1 VKALAFTQFGG
12 PDQLALRDVPD
23 PVAGPG
29 EIVIRVRACALNH
42 LDIFVREGIPALK
55 TPLPFWTGCDIA
67 GDVAALGPDVHGVR
81 VGDRVVL
88 NPSLACGQ
96 CEFCQQGEDCLC
108 VRYGIIGEHV
118 PGGLAEYV
126 KAPAASAL
134 PLPGHIAYEDAAAFV
149 LTNMT
154 AWRMVVTQGQ
164 VRLGQDVLI
173 LGVGG
178 GVSSAAVPIAKLC
191 GARVWVTSSSD
202 AKLERARQLGA
213 DVGINYAK
221 EDWAK
226 VVRER
231 TGRRGV
237 DVVIENVGA
246 ATWKQSLRALRRGG
260 RLVTCG
266 ATSGPIGETDI
277 RVVFWNQLH
286 ILGSTMANRREFHDV
301 MRLFFAGRLRPII
314 DEVAALK
321 DGAAAQQRLAEGQ
334 QFGKIVLRVD

>member
-1 VKALAFTQFGG
+1 MKALAFRDFGG
-12 PDQLALRDVPD
+12 PDRLALRDVPD

-29 EIVIRVRACALNH
+29 EVVVRVRACALNH

-55 TPLPFWTGCDIA
+55 TPLPFWTGSDIA
-67 GDVAALGPDVHGVR
+67 GDVAAVASDVRGLA
-81 VGDRVVL
+81 VGERVVI
-88 NPSLACGQ
+88 NPSLSCGQ

-118 PGGLAEYV
+118 PGGLADYV
-126 KAPAASAL
+126 RVPAANAL
-134 PLPGHIAYEDAAAFV
+134 RLPDSIAYEDAAAFV

-154 AWRMVVTQGQ
+154 AWRMIVTQGR

-178 GVSSAAVPIAKLC
+178 GVSSAAVAIAKLC

-202 AKLERARQLGA
+202 AKLGRARQLGA
-213 DVGINYAK
+213 DVCINYAR

-231 TGRRGV
+231 TERRGV

-286 ILGSTMANRREFHDV
+286 IIGSTMANRTEFHDV
-301 MRLFFAGRLRPII
+301 MRLFFTGRLHAIV
-314 DEVAALK
+314 DEVVALK
-321 DGAAAQQRLAEGQ
+321 DGAAAQQRLAEGK
-334 QFGKIVLRVD
+334 QFGKIVLQI

>member
-1 VKALAFTQFGG
+1 MKALAFTEFGG
-12 PDQLALRDVPD
+12 PDTLALRDVPD

-42 LDIFVREGIPALK
+42 LDIFVRQGIPALK

-67 GDVAALGPDVHGVR
+67 GDVAAVGADVSEVR
-81 VGDRVVL
+81 TGERVVI
-88 NPSLACGQ
+88 NPGLSCGR
-96 CEFCQQGEDCLC
+96 CEFCRQGEDCMC
-108 VRYGIIGEHV
+108 VRYRLIGEHV

-126 KAPAASAL
+126 KAPAANAL
-134 PLPGHIAYEDAAAFV
+134 RLPDAISHEHGASFV

-154 AWRMVVTQGQ
+154 AWRMVVTQAR
-164 VRLGQDVLI
+164 VRPGQDVLI

-178 GVSSAAVPIAKLC
+178 GVSSAAVSIARLC

-213 DVGINYAK
+213 EVCINYTR
-221 EDWAK
+221 EDWAQ

-237 DVVIENVGA
+237 DVVVENVGA
-246 ATWKQSLRALRRGG
+246 ATWRQSLRALVKGG

-266 ATSGPIGETDI
+266 ATTGPIGETDI
-277 RVVFWNQLH
+277 RIVFWNQLH
-286 ILGSTMANRREFHDV
+286 IIGSTMANRTEFHQV
-301 MRLFFAGRLRPII
+301 MRLFFEGRLQPIV
-314 DEVAALK
+314 DEVVPLA
-321 DGAAAQQRLAEGQ
+321 DGAAAQRRLAEGE
-334 QFGKIVLRVD
+334 QFGKIVLRA

>member
-1 VKALAFTQFGG
+1 MKALAFTEFGG
-12 PDQLALRDVPD
+12 PDKLALRDVPD

-67 GDVAALGPDVHGVR
+67 GDVAAVAADVRDVR
-81 VGDRVVL
+81 VGERVVV
-88 NPSLACGQ
+88 NPSLSCYR
-96 CEFCQQGEDCLC
+96 CEFCLQGEDCLC
-108 VRYGIIGEHV
+108 VQYGLVGEHV
-118 PGGLAEYV
+118 SGGLAEYV
-126 KAPAASAL
+126 KVPAANAL
-134 PLPGHIAYEDAAAFV
+134 RLPDHISYEDAASFV

-178 GVSSAAVPIAKLC
+178 GVSSTAVQIAKLC

-213 DVGINYAK
+213 DVCINYAK

-226 VVRER
+226 VVRDK

-266 ATSGPIGETDI
+266 ATTGPIGETDI
-277 RVVFWNQLH
+277 RVVFWNQLY
-286 ILGSTMANRREFHDV
+286 IIGSTMANRKEFHDV
-301 MRLFFAGRLRPII
+301 MRLFFEGRLRPII
-314 DEVAALK
+314 DEVVPLK
-321 DGAAAQQRLAEGQ
+321 DGAAAQQRLAEGK
-334 QFGKIVLRVD
+334 QFGKIVLQV

>member
-1 VKALAFTQFGG
+1 MKALAFTEFGG
-12 PDQLALRDVPD
+12 PDRLALRDVPD

-29 EIVIRVRACALNH
+29 EVVVRVRACALNH

-55 TPLPFWTGCDIA
+55 TPLPFWTGSDIA
-67 GDVAALGPDVHGVR
+67 GDVAAVASGVR
-81 VGDRVVL
+81 GLAMGERVVI
-88 NPSLACGQ
+88 NPSLSCGQ

-118 PGGLAEYV
+118 PGGLAEFV
-126 KAPAASAL
+126 KVPAANAL
-134 PLPGHIAYEDAAAFV
+134 RLSDSIPYEDAAAFV

-154 AWRMVVTQGQ
+154 AWRMIVTQGQ

-178 GVSSAAVPIAKLC
+178 GVSSAAVAIAKLC

-213 DVGINYAK
+213 DVCINYAR

-286 ILGSTMANRREFHDV
+286 IIGSTMANRTEFHDV
-301 MRLFFAGRLRPII
+301 MRLFFTGRLHAIV
-314 DEVAALK
+314 DEVVALK

-334 QFGKIVLRVD
+334 QFGKIVLQI